1 MATNQTV
8 KKETNPVADAEADN
22 SKVSGIRGTER
33 SAILLLALG
42 EKDAAEILRHMGP
55 KEVQDVGLAMATLTD
70 VSTDEMEAV
79 MHHFVST
86 LEKQTALG
94 LGSDDYIRNMLTSAL
109 GEDKAG
115 GVIDRILLGRNS
127 KGLEQLKWMDPRAI
141 AELIRL
147 EHPQIIAIVLSF
159 LEPDQAAQVL
169 SQFPDRV
176 RTDVL
181 MRIATLDGIQPVALQ
196 ELDEILEKQF
206 SGASNVKSSS
216 LGGIKTAAEILNML
230 DGTVESK
237 LMEEIIEVDSD
248 LGQELQDN
256 MFVFENLIDVDDRG
270 IQSLLREVSTE
281 QLLLA
286 LRGADEALK
295 EKIFK
300 NMSKRAAE
308 MLKDDLEAAA
318 PAKLS
323 DVESSQKEI
332 LQVARR
338 LADAGEIM
346 LGGGGDEFV

>member
-1 MATNQTV
+1 MANNQL
-8 KKETNPVADAEADN
+8 AEQ
-22 SKVSGIRGTER
+22 SKQAAPSEVEAIAKIGGVVR

-42 EKDAAEILRHMGP
+42 EKDAAELLRHMGP
-55 KEVQDVGLAMATLTD
+55 KEVQDVGLAMASLTD
-70 VSTDEMEAV
+70 VTTDQMEGV

-86 LEKQTALG
+86 LEQQTALG
-94 LGSDDYIRNMLTSAL
+94 LGSDDYIRNMLTNAL
-109 GEDKAG
+109 DEDKAG

-159 LEPDQAAQVL
+159 LEPDQAAQVV

-176 RTDVL
+176 RTDVI
-181 MRIATLDGIQPVALQ
+181 MRIATLDGIQPAALK

-216 LGGIKTAAEILNML
+216 LGGVKTAAEILNML
-230 DGTVESK
+230 DGAVESK
-237 LMEEIIEVDSD
+237 LMEEITEVDND

-323 DVESSQKEI
+323 DVEASQKEI

>member
-1 MATNQTV
+1 MADTKQKTA
-8 KKETNPVADAEADN
+8 EPVP
-22 SKVSGIRGTER
+22 VSVDEVTKIGGVER
-33 SAILLLALG
+33 AAILLLALG
-42 EKDAAEILRHMGP
+42 EKDAAELLRHMGP
-55 KEVQDVGLAMATLTD
+55 KEVQDVGLAMASLTD
-70 VSTDEMEAV
+70 VTTDTMEGV
-79 MHHFVST
+79 MRQFVST

-94 LGSDDYIRNMLTSAL
+94 LGSDEYIRNMLTNAL

-159 LEPDQAAQVL
+159 LESDQAAQVV
-169 SQFPDRV
+169 SQFPERV
-176 RTDVL
+176 RTDVI
-181 MRIATLDGIQPVALQ
+181 MRIATLDGIQPAALQ

-206 SGASNVKSSS
+206 SGATNVKSSN
-216 LGGIKTAAEILNML
+216 LGGVKTAAEILNML
-230 DGTVESK
+230 DGAVESK
-237 LMEEIIEVDSD
+237 LMEEIIEVDAD

-270 IQSLLREVSTE
+270 IQTLLREVSTE

-286 LRGADEALK
+286 MRGADEALK
-295 EKIFK
+295 DKIFK

-323 DVESSQKEI
+323 DVEAAQKEI
-332 LQVARR
+332 LVVARR
-338 LADAGEIM
+338 LADAGEIN
-346 LGGGGDEFV
+346 LGGGGDEFI

>member
-1 MATNQTV
+1 MANTEQTQAATQAPV
-8 KKETNPVADAEADN
+8 VAETIN
-22 SKVSGIRGTER
+22 KIGGTQR
-33 SAILLLALG
+33 AAILMLALG
-42 EKDAAEILRHMGP
+42 EKDAAELLRHMGP
-55 KEVQDVGLAMATLTD
+55 KEVQDVGLAMASLTD
-70 VSTDEMEAV
+70 VSTDQMEAV

-94 LGSDDYIRNMLTSAL
+94 LGSDEYIRNMLTSAL

-127 KGLEQLKWMDPRAI
+127 KGLEQLKWMDPRGI

-159 LEPDQAAQVL
+159 LESDQAAQVV
-169 SQFPDRV
+169 SQFPERV
-176 RTDVL
+176 RTDVM

-216 LGGIKTAAEILNML
+216 LGGVKTAAEILNML
-230 DGTVESK
+230 DGAVESK
-237 LMEEIIEVDSD
+237 LMEEIAEVDAD
-248 LGQELQDN
+248 LSQELQDN

-270 IQSLLREVSTE
+270 IQTLLREVSTE

-286 LRGADEALK
+286 LRGADEVLK
-295 EKIFK
+295 DKIFK

-323 DVESSQKEI
+323 DVESAQKEI
-332 LQVARR
+332 LVVARR